1 MMTHDRGRFLPIARI
16 HRARE
21 TILEQAAR
29 VQKAVIQ
36 RAELALAKAHEEVDL
51 ARASI
56 AELATRRCLK
66 RAIGVDDLTRFDMS
80 VIAACALRDEALA
93 NVDVASAQLISE
105 QAIYRQLMKKLMR
118 EHEFIEAAMKQHR
131 IESRRHQQ
139 KLEIASE
146 EAISDSL
153 RPIGLAALSF

>member
-1 MMTHDRGRFLPIARI
+1 MAHDRGRFLPIARI

-29 VQKAVIQ
+29 AQKSVLH
-36 RAELALAKAHEEVDL
+36 RAESALVVAREEVDV

-56 AELATRRCLK
+56 AELATCRCLK
-66 RAIGVDDLTRFDMS
+66 RTIGVDDLARFDLSM
-80 VIAACALRDEALA
+80 IAACALRDEALA
-93 NVDVASAQLISE
+93 RVDVASAQLVTE
-105 QAIYRQLMKKLMR
+105 QEIYRQLMKKLMR
-118 EHEFIEAAMKQHR
+118 EHEFVDAAMKQHR
-131 IESRRHQQ
+131 IESRRNQQ
-139 KLEIASE
+139 KIELASE